1 VLVAAAHHAGSSA
14 DIVTQVA
21 KSAKPI
27 GSDEDKAAVL
37 AELAG
42 SSFQDERLRDA
53 FFAAVDSIGSDD
65 ERGKVLSAV
74 LTRRGVSKEVIIR
87 AIESAAKVG
96 SDEVKARVLGQAI
109 GASLV
114 DPQVRTAFQRALESI
129 QADGEYRRLVSAMS
143 KNGAEAN

>member
-1 VLVAAAHHAGSSA
+1 
-14 DIVTQVA
+14 VA

-37 AELAG
+37 ADLAG

-129 QADGEYRRLVSAMS
+129 QSDGEYRRLVSAMS
-143 KNGAEAN
+143 KNGAEAH